1 MPDTEPF
8 EGSSIFSRYKFL
20 EAIRRNEHCLV
31 SRVWQF
37 ETGITRIVKTTRGRS
52 NAGKKSSRLRREIHM
67 LMKIA
72 EADLSGVAKL
82 IHFEDETGFVTM
94 LFEDA
99 GKTTLADVI
108 RDGPLEIADFLRK
121 SIQVCKTLCQVH
133 ALGIVHG
140 DLQPEN
146 LVVDP
151 ITRALTLVDFDR
163 SLELDQ
169 PAGESAQEVFPPSSV
184 SYCPPEQTGRM
195 EGRVDCRSDLY
206 SLGAIFYEMLCGKPP
221 FRFDDELEI
230 LNAHLSMLPQPPD
243 ECRPEIPAMLSRMLL
258 KLMDKAPDSRYQT
271 AFGLLHDL
279 EKACRSLNE
288 NNQIPD
294 FALAA
299 SDYSRDFKIPAR
311 LFGRQTQLVQLTEAL
326 GRVKTLCRP
335 EFFLLEGY
343 PGIGKTSLV
352 VDLFS
357 PIAKSQGFYI
367 SVRFDQYR
375 EEIPLLLIA
384 QAFKAPLSRL
394 LTNSKEVVEIW
405 KDRINA
411 ALGENAPLMANMIP
425 QLENII
431 GKQTQ
436 ISDFLALEEQ
446 SRSMTAFRQFISI
459 FATAEN
465 PLVIYMDDL
474 QWADHEGL
482 LFLKTLLMD
491 AHSHHLSLLVV
502 GSCRSNEVAAEQA
515 LFSMIAEI
523 EANRIALSRLNLP
536 GLSQQCLS
544 ELIRESLGPSS
555 FPNVMQLSAMIL
567 EKTEGNPLLARQLL
581 CGLHKKQILYFD
593 EPTESWSFDIEKVR
607 SIMHPDNLADLLVA
621 KLHDLPPTTL
631 DHLKSA
637 SCLGNQVK
645 LDELSAVTG
654 LPLDQLVLSMETAEA
669 EGLVHVAGNA
679 CCFLHDRIRQAAFEL
694 ISPQEIEE
702 CHLKIARALK
712 QTLGDNKEASDVLTV
727 VNHYKIAQGKVTNA
741 LERLEMAEL
750 NLIAARL
757 LKANRDYL
765 QSIELLDA
773 GIVLVDLSA
782 AAELSALVPAKD
794 VYLGVVDRTDRNGGG
809 VLSAAPAES
818 SSLPAYADLSSHKRA
833 EELRFDL
840 LFERAWCSW
849 LNGSIASARKSFEQL
864 LELSSDKLKRA
875 AVFRVL
881 IELENSIANFS
892 VSVELALQ
900 CLKMFDIEIDARPGR
915 ERMLAEYERVWQK
928 IGAGAIEELIDLP
941 EMTDRETLAVMEL
954 LLVLHVA
961 SLSVDLNLFLLCGC
975 LMVNLSMDAGN
986 CDISAFGY
994 VYFGSMLPR
1003 NFGNFQDAVRFGS
1016 LAARLVDKRGLNM
1029 LKARMDLIFSVI
1041 SFWTQGKK
1049 SCLEFA
1055 QKSFDAAVRSGEL
1068 QVSGYGACHIM
1079 VHSLMQGMPLAEL
1092 IALAEKYYSHLQTYN
1107 LHGQWA
1113 VADVIRKA
1121 AVWLSSCT
1129 ITTEEEESQE
1139 RAYEEKEIDCG
1150 PAILPALYY
1159 CVKLKRKYLLGD
1171 LVSAQESA
1179 QKAKEKLWAHNT
1191 FAGETEYWLYYPLL
1205 QAALYDQASEEE
1217 KPSYLTEITEC
1228 LEKLSLWS
1236 DNCPQSFRQKF
1247 LLVSAEYNRLTE
1259 NYLAAEKLYEEAIQ
1273 SAHRYGLI
1281 HLEALAN
1288 ELSGKF
1294 YLSRRLSIAGDA
1306 YMKEA
1311 IDCYK
1316 RWGAMRKV
1324 AKLAAKYSFLKDR
1337 ESVASQ
1343 PHDVI
1348 SVLKAGQAISGVV
1361 ELNELLGTLMKVV
1374 MEAAGGQR
1382 GVLLLTNQLGDLD
1395 VRTVGAVREVGEA
1408 QAQERCEID
1417 TETVPLASFGRL
1429 PKTLINYV
1437 SRTNEAVVLKDA
1449 RRDPLFGSDPYCVK
1463 QEIRS
1468 VFVLPILKQSKLLG
1482 ILYLENSLAS
1492 GIFTEKRTE
1501 LLSLLSTQIVASLEN
1516 GMLIEGLRSE
1526 IEERKKAE
1534 SALKLREREVLT
1546 LNAELEERVNK
1557 RTAELEKAKEMA
1569 EAASRA
1575 KSEFVANISH
1585 EIRTP
1590 LNAVIGMSDLLSR
1603 TSLNPEQTDMI
1614 STVHGSA
1621 SVLLSLIDEVL
1632 DLSKM
1637 EAGKLGVESSRFDL
1651 CALVE
1656 GLCEIVAERARQ
1668 KSVSLSTFIS
1678 PLLPKTAFGDSG
1690 KIRQILI
1697 NLIGNAV
1704 KFTEHGEV
1712 TVAVTPGGRTSTDGE
1727 GEIFQTV
1734 AESTATM
1741 VNFQVRDTGIGM
1753 EQSVIGSLFKPFAQA
1768 DGSIRRKYG
1777 GTGLGLYISK
1787 KLTETLGGALT
1798 VESEKT
1804 KGTSFM
1810 LSIPLAIS
1818 SAELPE
1824 FVNQSKLNGKRIL
1837 LYGESNVRLKNLSEY
1852 LIAWGMNIEI
1862 VTVQDKKKLLPLA
1875 VKAESND
1882 RPFSFIILDLNN
1894 TEGLDLVI
1902 PNLRRLSKTL
1912 KEKLLI
1918 MGSARDVPCLSKLCL
1933 ELPVE
1938 YLSRPIRRNRLYEH
1952 LAGSEDCTIADL
1964 PMEESDPDQSAL
1976 CDQSFLPAQSLPPS
1990 SVDSVGKFVANL
2002 PILVVEDNSVN
2013 QKLAVLQLKE
2023 LGLRAEIAE
2032 NGVQA
2037 VEAISRSQ
2045 YALVLMDCQM
2055 PELDG
2060 FQTTRIIRQ
2069 KERRTKTHIAIIA
2082 MTAQS
2087 SQSDRDQCSKAGMD
2101 GYLSK
2106 PVTLKALRAVLRQ
2119 WLPAQE
2125 DEKTKL
2131 KGVVKNGDEQIPGSG
2146 FVPAAKELDSWVE
2159 SEAAKSLYS
2168 EFVAGL
2174 ANSISSLREATKMR
2188 NTPSVQWTSHQL
2200 KALFPAFEMYECG
2213 DLVMQIERELTFE
2226 NWTQV
2231 ELLLDR
2237 LEELCANLGP

>member
-8 EGSSIFSRYKFL
+8 EGSSIFSQYKFL
-20 EAIRRNEHCLV
+20 EAIRRNERCLV
-31 SRVWQF
+31 SRVWHF
-37 ETGITRIVKTTRGRS
+37 ETGNSRIVKTTRGRS
-52 NAGKKSSRLRREIHM
+52 DAGKKSARLRREIRT

-82 IHFEDETGFVTM
+82 IHFEDEPGFVTM

-99 GKTTLADVI
+99 GRTTLADII
-108 RDGPLEIADFLRK
+108 RKGPLEIADFLHN
-121 SIQVCKTLCQVH
+121 SIQICRTLCQLH

-146 LVVDP
+146 LVVDSE
-151 ITRALTLVDFDR
+151 TLALTLVDFDR
-163 SLELDQ
+163 SFQLNQ
-169 PAGESAQEVFPPSSV
+169 PEEDVQEVFPPSSV
-184 SYCPPEQTGRM
+184 NYCPPEQTGRM

-221 FRFDDELEI
+221 FSFDDELEI
-230 LNAHLSMLPQPPD
+230 LNAHLSMLPQPLH
-243 ECRPEIPAMLSRMLL
+243 ECRPEIPAILSRMLL

-271 AFGLLHDL
+271 AFGLLQDL
-279 EKACRSLNE
+279 EKACKSLKE
-288 NNQIPD
+288 TDQIPD

-299 SDYSRDFKIPAR
+299 SDYSRDLKIPAR
-311 LFGRQTQLVQLTEAL
+311 LLGRQTQLNQLTEAL
-326 GRVKTLCRP
+326 GRVKSLCRP
-335 EFFLLEGY
+335 ELFLLEGY
-343 PGIGKTSLV
+343 PGIGKSSLV

-357 PIAKSQGFYI
+357 PIAKSHGFYFK
-367 SVRFDQYR
+367 VKFDQYKQ
-375 EEIPLLLIA
+375 EIPLLLIA
-384 QAFKAPLSRL
+384 QAFKSPLSRL
-394 LTNSKEVVEIW
+394 LTSSKEVVEIW
-405 KDRINA
+405 KDRITA
-411 ALGENAPLMANMIP
+411 ALGENAPLIAKMIP

-431 GKQTQ
+431 GKQVQ
-436 ISDFLALEEQ
+436 VSDSLALEEQ
-446 SRSMTAFRQFISI
+446 SRSMTAFLQLLSI

-474 QWADHEGL
+474 QWAGQEGL

-491 AHSHHLSLLVV
+491 AHRHHLSLLVV
-502 GSCRSNEVAAEQA
+502 GSCRSNEMAAGQA
-515 LFSMIAEI
+515 LFSTIAEI
-523 EANRIALSRLNLP
+523 EANGIASSRLTLP
-536 GLSQQCLS
+536 GLSQECLS
-544 ELIRESLGPSS
+544 ELIRESLGSSS
-555 FPNVMQLSAMIL
+555 FPNIMQFSALIL
-567 EKTEGNPLLARQLL
+567 EKTEGNPLFAVQLL
-581 CGLHKKQILYFD
+581 GDLHKKQILYFD
-593 EPTESWSFDIEKVR
+593 EPSESWSFDLEKAQ
-607 SIMHPDNLADLLVA
+607 SIVHSDNLADLLVA
-621 KLHDLPPTTL
+621 KLHELSATTL
-631 DHLKSA
+631 KHLKVA

-645 LDELSAVTG
+645 LDELSALTG
-654 LPLDQLVLSMETAEA
+654 QPLDQIELSMEAAQA
-669 EGLVHVAGNA
+669 EGLVHVTDKV
-679 CCFLHDRIRQAAFEL
+679 CVFLHDRIRQATYEL
-694 ISPQEIEE
+694 ISPAEREAY
-702 CHLKIARALK
+702 HLNIARALK
-712 QTLGDNKEASDVLTV
+712 EKIGDAKNAGDILTV
-727 VNHYKIAQGKVTNA
+727 VNHFKIAKGKGAKA
-741 LERLEMAEL
+741 LESLEMAEL

-757 LKANRDYL
+757 LKENMAYL

-773 GIVLVDLSA
+773 SIALLDYSVAAVPA
-782 AAELSALVPAKD
+782 AAPSKNASVCI
-794 VYLGVVDRTDRNGGG
+794 VDCTDQNSGS
-809 VLSAAPAES
+809 VLSAEPAIS
-818 SSLPAYADLSSHKRA
+818 SSRSLYGNVSDHKRA
-833 EELRFDL
+833 EALRFDL

-849 LNGSIASARKSFEQL
+849 LNGSIASARESFEEL
-864 LELSSDKLKRA
+864 LELSSDKLKKA

-892 VSVELALQ
+892 DSVELALQ
-900 CLKMFDIEIDARPGR
+900 CLKMFDIEIEARPGQ

-928 IGAGAIEELIDLP
+928 IGARAIEDLIDLP
-941 EMTDRETLAVMEL
+941 EMTDRETLAVMEI
-954 LLVLHVA
+954 LLVLHLA
-961 SLSVDLNLFLLCGC
+961 SLSVDQNLFLLCGC
-975 LMVNLSMDAGN
+975 LMVNLSLDAGN
-986 CDISAFGY
+986 CDISPFGY
-994 VYFGSMLPR
+994 VYFGSTLPR
-1003 NFGNFQDAVRFGS
+1003 NFGDFQDAVRFGS
-1016 LAARLVDKRGLNM
+1016 LAARLMDKRGLNM
-1029 LKARMDLIFSVI
+1029 QRARMDLMFSVI

-1055 QKSFDAAVRSGEL
+1055 QKSFDSAVRSGEML
-1068 QVSGYGACHIM
+1068 VSGYSVCHIM
-1079 VHSLMQGMPLAEL
+1079 VHSLMQGVPLTEL
-1092 IALAEKYYSHLQTYN
+1092 TALADKFFTHFQTYN
-1107 LHGQWA
+1107 LQGQWA
-1113 VADVIRKA
+1113 VAEVIKKA
-1121 AVWLSSCT
+1121 AAWLSSCT

-1139 RAYEEKEIDCG
+1139 RAYEKEEIDGG
-1150 PAILPALYY
+1150 PAILSALYHGI
-1159 CVKLKRKYLLGD
+1159 KMQRKYLLGD
-1171 LVSAQESA
+1171 LVSAQVSA

-1205 QAALYDQASEEE
+1205 QAALYDQAREEE
-1217 KPSYLTEITEC
+1217 KPFHLTEIAQC

-1236 DNCPQSFRQKF
+1236 QNCPQSFRQKY

-1259 NYLAAEKLYEEAIQ
+1259 NYLAAEKFFEEAIQ

-1288 ELSGKF
+1288 ELTANF

-1337 ESVASQ
+1337 ESVVSQ

-1348 SVLKAGQAISGVV
+1348 SVLKAGQAIAGVV
-1361 ELNELLGTLMKVV
+1361 ELNELLRTLMQVV
-1374 MEAAGGQR
+1374 MEAAGAQR

-1395 VRTVGAVREVGEA
+1395 VRTVGVVREVGEA
-1408 QAQERCEID
+1408 QGQEHCEID
-1417 TETVPLASFGRL
+1417 TETVSFSLFERL
-1429 PKTLINYV
+1429 PKSLINYV
-1437 SRTNEAVVLKDA
+1437 SRTSETVVLRDA

-1463 QEIRS
+1463 QEIKS

-1482 ILYLENSLAS
+1482 ILYLENNLAAE
-1492 GIFTEKRTE
+1492 IFTEKRTE

-1534 SALKLREREVLT
+1534 SALKLRESEVLT

-1557 RTAELEKAKEMA
+1557 RTAELEKAKELA
-1569 EAASRA
+1569 EAASTA

-1621 SVLLSLIDEVL
+1621 SVLLSLIDEIL

-1637 EAGKLGVESSRFDL
+1637 EAGKLGVDYSRFDL

-1656 GLCEIVAERARQ
+1656 GLSEILAERARQ

-1690 KIRQILI
+1690 KIRQILL

-1712 TVAVTPGGRTSTDGE
+1712 TVTVTPGEVTGTEDE
-1727 GEIFQTV
+1727 GEVIQTF
-1734 AESTATM
+1734 ADTTATM

-1753 EQSVIGSLFKPFAQA
+1753 EQSVIESLFKPFAQA

-1787 KLTETLGGALT
+1787 KLTETLGGSLT

-1804 KGTSFM
+1804 KGTLFM

-1837 LYGESNVRLKNLSEY
+1837 LYGESNARLKNLSEY
-1852 LIAWGMNIEI
+1852 LIAWGMDIEI
-1862 VTVQDKKKLLPLA
+1862 LTAQERKKLLPLA
-1875 VKAESND
+1875 VRAELSDN
-1882 RPFSFIILDLNN
+1882 PFSFVILDLNN
-1894 TEGLDLVI
+1894 TEGPDLAM
-1902 PNLRRLSKTL
+1902 PNLRRLSKAIM
-1912 KEKLLI
+1912 EKLLI
-1918 MGSARDVPCLSKLCL
+1918 LGSARDVPCLSKLCL

-1938 YLSRPIRRNRLYEH
+1938 YLSRPLRRNRLYER
-1952 LAGSEDCTIADL
+1952 LAGSEECMTSDL
-1964 PMEESDPDQSAL
+1964 SMEESDQSAL

-1990 SVDSVGKFVANL
+1990 SMDSVGKFVANL

-2013 QKLAVLQLKE
+2013 QKLAVLQLKK

-2032 NGVQA
+2032 NGVEA

-2069 KERRTKTHIAIIA
+2069 KERRTKTHITIIA

-2119 WLPAQE
+2119 WLPSQE
-2125 DEKTKL
+2125 DDKDKL
-2131 KGVVKNGDEQIPGSG
+2131 KGVVKNGDGQISGSG
-2146 FVPAAKELDSWVE
+2146 FAPAAKELDNGVE
-2159 SEAAKSLYS
+2159 AEAAKSLYN
-2168 EFVAGL
+2168 EFVDGL

-2188 NTPSVQWTSHQL
+2188 NTPSVKWTSHQL

-2226 NWTQV
+2226 NWPQV
-2231 ELLLDR
+2231 ESLLDR
-2237 LEELCANLGP
+2237 LEELCVNLDR